1 MAKIEDFLTK
11 NQIGKIYDHTQKYI
25 LDLPSVKPN
34 SWDAFFII
42 LFLILVADNKIKPAE
57 MGFFNRFWNATFN
70 KKWNSAHLLKGEIPK
85 HQNLL
90 KTASKVHEIYK
101 VIRGLGEESIKEVV
115 LSLSKNISNKKL
127 QRVTLLCV
135 VRLAISDLEIATYER
150 KIIVLLA
157 EYWKLDHV
165 LNELKFNEILDKDD
179 DFFIVSNKSIDDL
192 IDDRGLG
199 HKQYEEIVFLIHKN
213 GLIIPGDELI
223 SEEFEKYRS
232 DSENELFLLT
242 NEHQKDIKQREQKF
256 KEHLK
261 LAKLKIKNDR
271 KKFGTLFIC
280 TTFLKQINFH
290 KNSFDM
296 LDDRFESSIIWGILI
311 DLNEDNHIS
320 DQIIKPKKIEGKTGW
335 LEISKIPTG
344 RDSLGR
350 IYYHHSK
357 QKGKKYNVYVDFKGD
372 EKQQKKTFKSIDLWK
387 RNGF

>member
-1 MAKIEDFLTK
+1 MPKIEDFLT
-11 NQIGKIYDHTQKYI
+11 NSQIGKIYDHAQKYI

-42 LFLILVADNKIKPAE
+42 LFQILVADNKIKPAE

-127 QRVTLLCV
+127 QRVTLLCI
-135 VRLAISDLEIATYER
+135 VRLAISDLEIAKYER

-157 EYWKLDHV
+157 GYWKLDHV
-165 LNELKFNEILDKDD
+165 LNELKFNEILDKED
-179 DFFIVSNKSIDDL
+179 DFFIVSNKSIADL

-232 DSENELFLLT
+232 NSESELSLLT
-242 NEHQKDIKQREQKF
+242 NEHQKDIKQRKEKYKENQKV
-256 KEHLK
+256 
-261 LAKLKIKNDR
+261 AKLKIKNDK

-296 LDDRFESSIIWGILI
+296 LDDRFESSIIWDILI
-311 DLNEDNHIS
+311 KLNEDNHIS
-320 DQIIKPKKIEGKTGW
+320 DQIIKPKRIEGKLGW